1 MIVAL
6 LAVAVVAGLAQ
17 RSSPDV
23 VAEARAA
30 LGTSGEIIHV
40 VTRTERSGLAVK
52 GSGDQIWVDDH
63 GRPLG
68 RFSNRTER
76 WAAIDP
82 LRERSRFT
90 IVPERGGT
98 PHTIDFTYADG
109 VTQIKQSWTDKVQS
123 DPVSGA
129 EYAEQRGRIN
139 PAEPGPDPVAGIRE
153 LLASGD
159 LKAAGETTLEGRR
172 VLRLVAQEPQR
183 NTTPKGD
190 SPATRIE
197 YLVDAS
203 TYVPVRITQDD
214 RVEIAG
220 NEDDRDG
227 SRRSFLR
234 RVTTFETF
242 ERLPLTPENEALL
255 RLP

>member
-1 MIVAL
+1 M
-6 LAVAVVAGLAQ
+6 
-17 RSSPDV
+17 D
-23 VAEARAA
+23 E
-30 LGTSGEIIHV
+30 
-40 VTRTERSGLAVK
+40 
-52 GSGDQIWVDDH
+52 
-63 GRPLG
+63 
-68 RFSNRTER
+68 
-76 WAAIDP
+76 
-82 LRERSRFT
+82 
-90 IVPERGGT
+90 
-98 PHTIDFTYADG
+98 
-109 VTQIKQSWTDKVQS
+109 
-123 DPVSGA
+123 
-129 EYAEQRGRIN
+129 IN

-159 LKAAGETTLEGRR
+159 LKAAGETTLDGRR

-183 NTTPKGD
+183 NTTAKD
-190 SPATRIE
+190 LSPATIE

-220 NEDDRDG
+220 NDG